1 VLKLVVLGVR
11 AAMWEDDQ
19 VLFSRFSPRRSFARL
34 KERPQGKADLT
45 TSAVTGKDLDPSCDL
60 DGDLGGGARLLA
72 FGLGNRDDF
81 G

>member
-1 VLKLVVLGVR
+1 VLNLVVLGVR

-34 KERPQGKADLT
+34 KERPQGKADLG
-45 TSAVTGKDLDPSCDL
+45 TSAVTSKDPDPSCDL
-60 DGDLGGGARLLA
+60 EGDLGSGARLLA
-72 FGLGNRDDF
+72 FGLRDRNDF